1 MNGEGGQILSQLQT
15 LKDELLK
22 KATFHQRMRS
32 WDAAWHQTLVIVAA
46 LSSIA
51 SGVAGLYFAKPG
63 LAGVFGTVPA
73 AATLLI
79 QTLQCVRAQ
88 NWHLRMATGIEAIR
102 RKLEFE
108 VGDPTSA
115 DVANASKELTALEAL
130 MAADWS
136 KKTDEQHIDLQIR
149 RPRKA

>member
-1 MNGEGGQILSQLQT
+1 MLSQLEAI
-15 LKDELLK
+15 KSELSR
-22 KATFHQRMRS
+22 KATFHRRMRL
-32 WDAAWHQTLVIVAA
+32 WDAIWHQGLVIAAA

-51 SGVAGLYFAKPG
+51 SGVAGLYYGKAG

-88 NWHLRMATGIEAIR
+88 NWHERMAIEIEGIR

-108 VGDPTSA
+108 VGTPTPA
-115 DVANASKELTALEAL
+115 DIANASKELTAL
-130 MAADWS
+130 AAKMTAEWA
-136 KKTDEQHIDLQIR
+136 KKTDEQHVDLR
-149 RPRKA
+149 AGRGART